1 MSSSS
6 SRDNSSE
13 DKDKKSSFKKNKLLL
28 NKTKPSNL
36 KNSKKN
42 HKSNSPTKTSKKKK
56 QTKNSKFN
64 KLLYEVNIQRNIQLL
79 KQNDF
84 NVNNEQLGSKEK
96 KDKLLIYFQ
105 GKKIYIEIYNGN
117 ENASGVFCEL
127 LLKYK
132 IIQCKRLS
140 KNIDYIIFKEGH
152 LKTKR
157 YAVMNNIKMVN
168 PLWVDDKINRNIFK
182 DDKEYL
188 VKTNMGDILLEEK
201 FGKDDK
207 GKVFDHEI
215 EAEFDENY
223 ANMIDQE
230 REKEL
235 KEKEISKIKR
245 EKRKS
250 KNPRNRNQIK
260 FFTEEEAKNN
270 DKTDKEQINNKNK
283 NDNLNK
289 ENNEKIE
296 KNNNIDQSSIPMD
309 IDMKEEKKESEE
321 KKEQENIENNENG
334 KNNLKGLKK
343 DENIENSEN
352 KNNPSDD
359 EIIEVETEKKNI
371 FQVIT
376 DTIHNEIQTNNENDN
391 LIDLTAKKGKKFK
404 SKTPFKIRI
413 KTKYKKKIDTKLKS
427 KDYKH
432 KATFK
437 KIMVTNID
445 ETPIHNPENL
455 AKIQGLIK
463 TDEDDF
469 KIKKEKDDIEYN
481 TPYLINKDKE
491 EENNNETKNATIGQK
506 INIITYKLEEK
517 EIHCLR
523 NMDKFEYKGDLTNPL
538 LDYGILYSSASVII
552 LDKEKSRYDWQMYDF
567 FFDKKLL
574 VDFASFLFEFITEN
588 ADLEKIDA
596 KETLDKLTKISMN
609 EETYFLNKKIR
620 YKQRSLINSLN
631 IIENITEIKKEEKD
645 EDKKEAGINFVL
657 NYNILSGEKRII
669 QRILKFYLKAN
680 VLKINLKQFRELR
693 DKRSKSVGP
702 NIKFNFKVK
711 KAQIEEKIKKI
722 KDNKNSK
729 NNKFESIIKTRNQ
742 TLKTEEKFKKNNLTK
757 NGKNKNNIKNINKNG
772 KLDIIE
778 EIPLKSIK
786 NKDSETEVLSI
797 VDKDLSKEEKIDFS
811 KIKGDT
817 YLLSKE
823 KVNNINLLNKIPNFK
838 GVINYKY
845 AFDSFW
851 AGKLLDLKDEHILK
865 KYEFK

>member
-1 MSSSS
+1 MSSLS
-6 SRDNSSE
+6 SRENSSE
-13 DKDKKSSFKKNKLLL
+13 DKDKKPSFKKNKLLL

-36 KNSKKN
+36 KNSKKMN
-42 HKSNSPTKTSKKKK
+42 KSKSPIKTSKKKK
-56 QTKNSKFN
+56 KSKNSKFN

-79 KQNDF
+79 RQNDF
-84 NVNNEQLGSKEK
+84 NVNNEQLGTKEK

-188 VKTNMGDILLEEK
+188 VKTNLGDILLEEK
-201 FGKDDK
+201 YGKDDN
-207 GKVFDHEI
+207 GKVFEHEI
-215 EAEFDENY
+215 EAEFDEDY

-235 KEKEISKIKR
+235 KEKGNSKIRR

-250 KNPRNRNQIK
+250 KNTRNKNQIK
-260 FFTEEEAKNN
+260 FFTEEEAKNS
-270 DKTDKEQINNKNK
+270 DKINKEANNNKSK

-289 ENNEKIE
+289 ESNEKIE
-296 KNNNIDQSSIPMD
+296 KNNSLEKPSIPMD
-309 IDMKEEKKESEE
+309 IDMKEEKKDDENAKGKESEE
-321 KKEQENIENNENG
+321 NSEKE

-343 DENIENSEN
+343 EEIFENKEN

-359 EIIEVETEKKNI
+359 EIIEVGTEQKLI

-376 DTIHNEIQTNNENDN
+376 DNIHNNIQKNDENEN
-391 LIDLTAKKGKKFK
+391 LIDLTSKKGKKFK

-427 KDYKH
+427 KDYKR
-432 KATFK
+432 KATIK
-437 KIMVTNID
+437 KIMVTKVD
-445 ETPIHNPENL
+445 EAPLHNLENL
-455 AKIQGLIK
+455 IKIQGLIK
-463 TDEDDF
+463 TEDDDVDSN
-469 KIKKEKDDIEYN
+469 IKKEIEDIDN
-481 TPYLINKDKE
+481 KMSDLINKEKE
-491 EENNNETKNATIGQK
+491 NETKNTTIGQK

-517 EIHCLR
+517 EIQCLR
-523 NMDKFEYKGDLTNPL
+523 TMDKFEYKGDLTNPL

-552 LDKEKSRYDWQMYDF
+552 LDKEKSKYDWQMYDF

-574 VDFASFLFEFITEN
+574 VDFASFLFEFINEN
-588 ADLEKIDA
+588 ADLEHIDA

-620 YKQRSLINSLN
+620 YQQRSLINSLN
-631 IIENITEIKKEEKD
+631 IIENIREIKKEEKD
-645 EDKKEAGINFVL
+645 EEKKDSGLNFVL
-657 NYNILSGEKRII
+657 NYNILSGEKRVI

-680 VLKINLKQFRELR
+680 VIKINLKEFREIR

-702 NIKFNFKVK
+702 NMKFNFKVK
-711 KAQIEEKIKKI
+711 KAQIEEKIIKI
-722 KDNKNSK
+722 KKNKNSK

-742 TLKTEEKFKKNNLTK
+742 ILKKEENLNKKNNI
-757 NGKNKNNIKNINKNG
+757 NKNDKDIRKKNINKKEN
-772 KLDIIE
+772 LETIE
-778 EIPLKSIK
+778 EISKK
-786 NKDSETEVLSI
+786 NNKNINNENEVLNI
-797 VDKDLSKEEKIDFS
+797 VDKDLSKEEKIDYS

-823 KVNNINLLNKIPNFK
+823 KVNNINMFKKIPNFK

-845 AFDSFW
+845 SFDSFW
-851 AGKLLDLKDEHILK
+851 AGKLLDLKDENILK
-865 KYEFK
+865 KYEF